1 MAVIVS
7 MDTSLEAEVAN
18 LFQLQKVKSI
28 ALRTSSVKQRIAK
41 LNKIEQW
48 IIAHRTDIQKAV
60 YEDFKKP
67 EEEVDLTEIY
77 PVIMDI
83 KHTRDHLK
91 SWMKAEKVDAPLT
104 MLGSRPYIQY
114 EPKGTCLIIA
124 PWNYPF
130 NLQIG
135 PLVSA
140 ISAGNT
146 AFLKPS
152 EMTPHTSALMAG
164 MIKELFD
171 KEEVALYEGGVQ
183 LSTALLKLPFDH
195 IFYTGSPAV
204 GKIVMKA
211 AAENLTSVTLE
222 LGGKSPTIIDK
233 TANIKASAEKIAWG
247 KFINAGQT
255 CVAPDYLMVDRSIEK
270 EFTQELIKNIDKQ
283 FGKGCAQYKYS
294 HSYARIVNK
303 SHQKRL
309 TNLIEDAVSKGANV
323 VYSGEV
329 DNKQNFVSPTI
340 LTGVTEDMDIA
351 GEEIFGPVL
360 PIFTYHSLSEAID
373 YINERPK
380 PLALYIFSKSKKNI
394 NQVLKNT
401 SSGTACSNDCVV
413 QYAQN
418 HLPFGGVNNSGIGKG
433 HGIYG
438 FKAFSNEKAVIKQ
451 LSGKHTGRFIYPP
464 YTNFSK
470 WLINTLL
477 KYFY

>member
-7 MDTSLEAEVAN
+7 MDTSLETEVSN
-18 LFQLQKVKSI
+18 LFQLQKKKSI
-28 ALRTSSVKQRIAK
+28 ELRTSTAKQRISK

-48 IIAHRTDIQKAV
+48 INNNRTDIQKAV
-60 YEDFKKP
+60 YDDFKKP

-83 KHTRDHLK
+83 KHTRDNLK
-91 SWMKAEKVDAPLT
+91 SWMKSEKVDAPLT
-104 MLGSRPYIQY
+104 MLGSRPHIQF

-140 ISAGNT
+140 IAAGNT

-152 EMTPHTSALMAG
+152 EMTPHTSALMAN
-164 MIKELFD
+164 MISELFE
-171 KEEVALYEGGVQ
+171 KEEVTLYEGGIQ
-183 LSTALLKLPFDH
+183 LATALLKLPFDH

-204 GKIVMKA
+204 GKIVMRA

-222 LGGKSPTIIDK
+222 LGGKSPSIVDN

-255 CVAPDYLMVDRSIEK
+255 CVAPDYLMVDKSIEK
-270 EFTQELIKNIDKQ
+270 KFTEELIKSIDKQ

-303 SHQKRL
+303 THQKRIAK
-309 TNLIEDAVSKGANV
+309 LIEDAVNKGASI
-323 VYSGEV
+323 VYSGEM

-340 LTGVTEDMDIA
+340 LTRVTEEMDIA
-351 GEEIFGPVL
+351 NEEIFGPVL
-360 PIFTYHSLSEAID
+360 PIFTYDALPEVID
-373 YINERPK
+373 YINARPK
-380 PLALYIFSKSKKNI
+380 PLALYIFSKSNKNI

-401 SSGTACSNDCVV
+401 SSGSACSNDCVV
-413 QYAQN
+413 QYGQN
-418 HLPFGGVNNSGIGKG
+418 HLPFGGVNNSGIGKA
-433 HGIYG
+433 HGVYG
-438 FKAFSNEKAVIKQ
+438 FRAFSNEKAVIKQ
-451 LSGKHTGRFIYPP
+451 LSGKHMGRLIYPP

>member
-18 LFQLQKVKSI
+18 LFQLQKAKSI
-28 ALRTSSVKQRIAK
+28 ELRTSTTKQRIAK
-41 LNKIEQW
+41 LNKIEDW
-48 IIAHRTDIQKAV
+48 IVSNRTTIQKAV
-60 YEDFKKP
+60 FEDFKKP

-104 MLGSRPYIQY
+104 MLGSRPYVQY

-135 PLVSA
+135 PLISA

-152 EMTPHTSALMAG
+152 EMTPATSSLLAR

-171 KEEVALYEGGVQ
+171 KEEIVLYEGGIQ

-222 LGGKSPTIIDK
+222 LGGKSPTIVDH
-233 TANIKASAEKIAWG
+233 TANLKASAEKIAWG
-247 KFINAGQT
+247 KFLNAGQT
-255 CVAPDYLMVDRSIEK
+255 CVAPDYLMVEQSIEK
-270 EFTQELIKNIDKQ
+270 ELITHLIKNIDRQYGKNCGQ
-283 FGKGCAQYKYS
+283 FKYS
-294 HSYARIVNK
+294 HAYARVVNNR
-303 SHQKRL
+303 HYKRL
-309 TNLIEDAVSKGANV
+309 TELIEDAVNKGANIAFG
-323 VYSGEV
+323 GEF
-329 DNKQNFVSPTI
+329 DPKQNFISPTI
-340 LTGVTEDMDIA
+340 LTGVTEEMEIA
-351 GEEIFGPVL
+351 KEEIFGPIL
-360 PIFTYHSLSEAID
+360 PIYTYNDLNEVID
-373 YINERPK
+373 YINQRPK
-380 PLALYIFSKSKKNI
+380 PLALYVFSKSSKTI
-394 NQVLKNT
+394 NHVLNNT
-401 SSGTACSNDCVV
+401 SSGSACANDCVV
-413 QYAQN
+413 QFAQN
-418 HLPFGGVNNSGIGKG
+418 NLPFGGVNNSGIGKS

-438 FKAFSNEKAVIKQ
+438 FRAFSNEKAVIKQ
-451 LSGKHTGRFIYPP
+451 LSGKHSGRYIYPP

-470 WLINTLL
+470 RLINILL
-477 KYFY
+477 KYF